1 MQKFKRNT
9 VVHIAKDLGH
19 GMSHFTSDCLAIVE
33 YTYAEKYGGEDTKS
47 YSLYIEDIGSSA
59 WYYEHQ
65 LIYFSDN
72 GVELL
77 QQWQLESENKR
88 KSESDWERIYDERHE
103 NLPSNT
109 IFHLWEYV
117 MKYGSIWGRSGEGF
131 IAYENSMLVNEA
143 YKYCKENNLGKENLP
158 YFIQEFVKIHYGRC

>member
-1 MQKFKRNT
+1 M
-9 VVHIAKDLGH
+9 
-19 GMSHFTSDCLAIVE
+19 
-33 YTYAEKYGGEDTKS
+33 
-47 YSLYIEDIGSSA
+47 
-59 WYYEHQ
+59 
-65 LIYFSDN
+65 IYVSDN

-109 IFHLWEYV
+109 IVHLWEYV
-117 MKYGSIWGRSGEGF
+117 MKYGSIWGRSGEWF
-131 IAYENSMLVNEA
+131 IAYENSVLVNEA

-158 YFIQEFVKIHYGRC
+158 YFIQEFVKSHYGRC